1 MRKWWFGGWMLLLGA
16 CGQSADVGPTHPGEQ
31 IYLNTCFS
39 CHAAGVAGAP
49 RVGDA
54 QDWGARL
61 QKGRDEL
68 LRHTIDGVPPGMP
81 AKGLCRDC
89 SEVELG
95 QAVDYMLEKSLPAL
109 EE

>member
-1 MRKWWFGGWMLLLGA
+1 M
-16 CGQSADVGPTHPGEQ
+16 
-31 IYLNTCFS
+31 
-39 CHAAGVAGAP
+39 
-49 RVGDA
+49 
-54 QDWGARL
+54 